1 MLKFLKSSK
10 RKIQED
16 VDTDSDTESTIIAN
30 TTSEN
35 QDVFHPSKKY
45 KDKFQTRWLAQYTW
59 LKYSSETEVMTCS
72 FCKEF
77 SSKCFKTST
86 LTKHATSTGHNRHQ
100 KSALQAEKNRKYMV
114 TATDNTLKKA
124 DAEITALIKTAYFIA
139 RNVSIFSFIFYY
151 CAIFNVFMK
160 NNMFDP

>member
-35 QDVFHPSKKY
+35 QDVSHPSKKY

-86 LTKHATSTGHNRHQ
+86 LTKHATSTGHNRH
-100 KSALQAEKNRKYMV
+100 LQAEKNRKYMV
-114 TATDNTLKKA
+114 TATDNALKKA
-124 DAEITALIKTAYFIA
+124 DAEITALIKTAYFIVQ
-139 RNVSIFSFIFYY
+139 NFFFYILLL
-151 CAIFNVFMK
+151 CHI
-160 NNMFDP
+160 

>member
-35 QDVFHPSKKY
+35 QDVFHLSKKY

-59 LKYSSETEVMTCS
+59 LKYSSEIKVMTCS
-72 FCKEF
+72 F
-77 SSKCFKTST
+77 
-86 LTKHATSTGHNRHQ
+86 
-100 KSALQAEKNRKYMV
+100 
-114 TATDNTLKKA
+114 
-124 DAEITALIKTAYFIA
+124 
-139 RNVSIFSFIFYY
+139 
-151 CAIFNVFMK
+151 
-160 NNMFDP
+160 